1 MTEQTK
7 KSTRLSRIHSILM
20 QRGVVSVRELAR
32 DLDRSPRTIQ
42 RDMADLESELG
53 VPLLYEGRRWSI
65 MPGSAHPMSP
75 VRLTLHESRA
85 VYFAIRV
92 FSRTVNESE
101 PDSIQALEK
110 LADTLPS
117 QLAANIK
124 RTVDDLRSRPENKR
138 RSENLRAITDAW
150 VHNLTVAMAYRSQL
164 ANAARTFDFDPY
176 LLEATQSGTYVVGF
190 SHEHG
195 EVRVFKLDRI
205 ERVEVTRTRF
215 EAPEVSEIARRLAQS
230 WGGAVF
236 GGDEQHDVCVE
247 FTPPAALR
255 IRESYWHPSQ
265 ELEELPGGGVRL
277 RVLLPSLLEFT
288 PWVRSWGHEAYV
300 VSPPALREEVAA
312 SMHAAARRYAC
323 GDPAAPPVETAT
335 LLPL

>member
-20 QRGVVSVRELAR
+20 QRGSVSVRELAR

-101 PDSIQALEK
+101 PDSIQALQK
-110 LADTLPS
+110 LADTLPP
-117 QLAANIK
+117 QLSANIK
-124 RTVDDLRSRPENKR
+124 RTIDDLRSRPENKPHAETL
-138 RSENLRAITDAW
+138 RSITDAW
-150 VHNLTVAMAYRSQL
+150 VHSFTIEMTYRSQL
-164 ANAARTFDFDPY
+164 AKASRTFDFDPY

-195 EVRVFKLDRI
+195 EVRVFKLDRV
-205 ERVEVTRTRF
+205 ERVEITRRPF
-215 EAPEVSEIARRLAQS
+215 EAPEGSEIAGRLAQS

-255 IRESYWHPSQ
+255 IRESYWHPTQ
-265 ELEELPGGGVRL
+265 QLEELPDGGVRL
-277 RVLLPSLLEFT
+277 KVLLPSLLEFT

-300 VSPPALREEVAA
+300 VSPAVLRTEVAA
-312 SMHAAARRYAC
+312 SMRAAAARYCAS
-323 GDPAAPPVETAT
+323 A
-335 LLPL
+335 

>member
-20 QRGVVSVRELAR
+20 QRGSVSVRQLAQQ
-32 DLDRSPRTIQ
+32 LDRSPRTIQ

-75 VRLTLHESRA
+75 VRFTLHESRA

-101 PDSIQALEK
+101 PDSIQALQK
-110 LADTLPS
+110 LADTLPA
-117 QLAANIK
+117 QLSANIK
-124 RTVDDLRSRPENKR
+124 RTINDLRLRPENKLR
-138 RSENLRAITDAW
+138 AENLRSITDAW
-150 VHNLTVAMAYRSQL
+150 VHSLTIEMSYRSQL
-164 ANAARTFDFDPY
+164 AKSARTFDFDPY

-195 EVRVFKLDRI
+195 EVRVFKLDR
-205 ERVEVTRTRF
+205 VEHVTITRREF
-215 EAPEVSEIARRLAQS
+215 EPREVGEIASRLAQS

-236 GGDEQHDVCVE
+236 GGDEQHDVCVD

-255 IRESYWHPSQ
+255 IRESYWHPTQ
-265 ELEELPGGGVRL
+265 QLEELPDGGVRL

-300 VSPPALREEVAA
+300 VSPPTLRDEVAA
-312 SMHAAARRYAC
+312 SMRAAAERYCAS
-323 GDPAAPPVETAT
+323 A
-335 LLPL
+335 